1 MLKNIYDKPSS
12 LQPYSKMNYYDI
24 NAKLVHRFSDN
35 DRLTAVVY
43 WGKDVSNAS
52 PSDSYRKREIDA
64 GTGITEDKI
73 MREDILQNSTKNN
86 WHNLMGS
93 LYWTHM
99 FSDKLSVNVNGSIS
113 SYNYFLQLNSF
124 KKTITH
130 TKIKDCDIQN
140 IDKTRTTIKKS
151 SAGFTSKVNDASLS
165 GDFRLKTG
173 DRHDA
178 RWGVKLSY
186 QWMTPTVD
194 AYRYEF
200 DSGDPDKYI
209 EPTTT
214 ESYSSIGKQQ
224 ELTTASVYAED
235 DWSVT
240 HWLKANIGLRYS
252 LYAVT
257 DKTYHSI
264 EPRAS
269 LRFLLTPKMALKLS
283 YSRMSQ
289 GIHMLSSSN
298 ITMPSNLWV
307 PVTKDVP
314 LMRGNQYAAGFTYE
328 PFNGI

>member
-52 PSDSYRKREIDA
+52 PSDSYSKKV
-64 GTGITEDKI
+64 ITEVHPDFIEKKY

-99 FSDKLSVNVNGSIS
+99 FSDKLSVNVNGSVS

-165 GDFRLKTG
+165 GDFRLKTE

-283 YSRMSQ
+283 YSRMS
-289 GIHMLSSSN
+289 
-298 ITMPSNLWV
+298 
-307 PVTKDVP
+307 
-314 LMRGNQYAAGFTYE
+314 
-328 PFNGI
+328 